1 MTHLGKIYSKIASLL
16 ILTALIISQLA
27 SCVETPETPPPKPP
41 VDEFTLPEYTGKAW
55 VAINGDIPFFT
66 TDDMTTESFERYSK
80 LDALGRCQTAF
91 ACVGLDIM
99 PTEERDDD
107 LSSVTP
113 TGWEYNGQSNNNS
126 YSVVPGGYVY
136 NRCHLLG
143 FQLTGEG
150 ANELN
155 LITGTRYLNI
165 QGMLPFEN
173 LVADY
178 VKESGN
184 HVLLRVTPIFEGNDY
199 VARGVVMEGYSVED
213 GGEAICFCI
222 YAFNVQPEIYIDYY
236 TGRNRLSSASDENE
250 DEVDQTVTY
259 VLNTHSKKYHLPTC
273 YHAES
278 IDPINRLEYKDAIT
292 DFLTKY
298 PGYEPCGTCHPELT
312 E

>member
-1 MTHLGKIYSKIASLL
+1 MIHFRKLYSKIASFLV
-16 ILTALIISQLA
+16 LTALIFTNIA
-27 SCVETPETPPPKPP
+27 SCVEVPTNPPSKPP
-41 VDEFTLPEYTGKAW
+41 VDEFTLPEYSGEAYAT
-55 VAINGDIPFFT
+55 INGNIPFFT
-66 TDDMTTESFERYSK
+66 EEDMTTESFESYSE
-80 LDALGRCQTAF
+80 LDELGRCQTAF
-91 ACVGLDIM
+91 ACVGIDIM

-107 LSSVTP
+107 LGSVTP
-113 TGWEYNGQSNNNS
+113 SGWEYNGQSNNNS
-126 YSVVPGGYVY
+126 YEVVPGGYVY

-150 ANELN
+150 ANEKN

-173 LVADY
+173 MVADY
-178 VKESGN
+178 VKESEN
-184 HVLLRVTPIFEGNDY
+184 HVLLRVTPVFEGNDY

-236 TGRNRLSSASDENE
+236 TGRNRLASDSDK
-250 DEVDQTVTY
+250 DEGDVDLTITY
-259 VLNTHSKKYHLPTC
+259 ILNSHSKKYHLPTC

-278 IDPINRLEYKDAIT
+278 IDPMNRVEYKDAVA

-298 PGYEPCGTCHPELT
+298 PGYEPCGTCHPELN